1 VDLHKGEV
9 IIMAVIVRD
18 ALAQEINDVAS
29 LTVEAYREYSHA
41 LTSGNWEIMRTS
53 LSNVAQ
59 VAKQGRSI
67 IAQCDHELVG
77 SVVYHPPGA
86 SDSRLFQPEWA
97 SLRMLAVSPQH
108 RGQGI
113 GRQLTLE
120 CVRRAKQD
128 KAEVVGLHTSELMVA
143 ARRMY
148 ERLGFKQEI
157 ELPDHL
163 GIKYWRYVL
172 KLAESLPAR

>member
-1 VDLHKGEV
+1 
-9 IIMAVIVRD
+9 
-18 ALAQEINDVAS
+18 
-29 LTVEAYREYSHA
+29 
-41 LTSGNWEIMRTS
+41 
-53 LSNVAQ
+53 
-59 VAKQGRSI
+59 
-67 IAQCDHELVG
+67 
-77 SVVYHPPGA
+77 
-86 SDSRLFQPEWA
+86 
-97 SLRMLAVSPQH
+97 MLAVSPQH

-113 GRQLTLE
+113 GRQLSLE

-148 ERLGFKQEI
+148 ERLGFQQEI
-157 ELPDHL
+157 ELPRLL